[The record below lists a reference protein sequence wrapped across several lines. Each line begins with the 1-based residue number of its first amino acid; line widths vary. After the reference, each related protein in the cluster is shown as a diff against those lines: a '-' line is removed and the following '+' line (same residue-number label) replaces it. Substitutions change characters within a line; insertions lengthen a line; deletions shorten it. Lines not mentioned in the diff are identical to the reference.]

1 MATKQDESDT
11 LNQFSEKEQQFIKEE
26 KLMFIIQTD
35 LPKNIYILAVYWSII
50 LISRGLQDTLSI
62 D

>member
-11 LNQFSEKEQQFIKEE
+11 LNQFSEKEQQFIKD

-35 LPKNIYILAVYWSII
+35 LPKNIYILAVYWSTI
-50 LISRGLQDTLSI
+50 LISRAHQDTLSI

>member
-35 LPKNIYILAVYWSII
+35 LPKNIYILAVYWSTI
-50 LISRGLQDTLSI
+50 LISRAHQDTLSI